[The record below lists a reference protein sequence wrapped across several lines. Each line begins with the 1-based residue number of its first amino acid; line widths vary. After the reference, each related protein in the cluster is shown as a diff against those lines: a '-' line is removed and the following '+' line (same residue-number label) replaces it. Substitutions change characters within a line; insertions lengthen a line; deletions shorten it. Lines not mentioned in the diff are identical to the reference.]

1 MKRWLQTFSFLSL
14 LFVSSPCPL
23 PPCWFTPPLP
33 IVLFCF
39 ERCRSR
45 SLAAGPTPAAHTHC
59 FDQRSSRKRTK
70 RASSLPQ
77 GASLSMSLA
86 LPSHRCASLPV
97 CNGGGWPWSRM
108 HTHAHAPSLLH
119 TFCLTQPPPPP
130 QTLVLARFA
139 WYACTDVLQISLDD
153 FTYLTRIH
161 YLAPSDGMWG
171 EHEGVSV
178 SLSVSV
184 SVSVCLSPSSQ

>member
-1 MKRWLQTFSFLSL
+1 MHSACFCSTPKGNCCCNSDQMKRWLQTFSFLSL

-130 QTLVLARFA
+130 KPWFWLGLLGTHARMCYRFPWMTLR
-139 WYACTDVLQISLDD
+139 T
-153 FTYLTRIH
+153 
-161 YLAPSDGMWG
+161 
-171 EHEGVSV
+171 
-178 SLSVSV
+178 
-184 SVSVCLSPSSQ
+184 